1 MKQFE
6 DQELVLMGQII
17 DQSSQRGV
25 FKGPDLAIIG
35 NLYQKV
41 VGQLPKPK
49 AEEDK
54 SDDKK

>member
-1 MKQFE
+1 
-6 DQELVLMGQII
+6 MGQII